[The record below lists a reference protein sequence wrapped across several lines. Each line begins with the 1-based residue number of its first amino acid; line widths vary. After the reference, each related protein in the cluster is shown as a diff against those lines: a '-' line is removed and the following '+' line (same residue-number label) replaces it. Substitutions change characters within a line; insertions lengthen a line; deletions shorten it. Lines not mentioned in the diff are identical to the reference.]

1 MKHTEIKLESQVYQQ
16 LLDQRLPGEHETQ
29 TLERIWNWYKSS
41 RKYFPSSESFSSE
54 DVSWEE

>member
-1 MKHTEIKLESQVYQQ
+1 MKHTEIKLESPVYQQ
-16 LLDQRLPGEHETQ
+16 LLEQRLPGEHETQ

-41 RKYFPSSESFSSE
+41 RSWESSSSE